1 MQLTQS
7 KNHCTRLKPWQILVS
22 HTSAVILSGFLDR
35 GACSYKGTTF
45 IDMGSFDLLRGID
58 RSCKHVWWKK
68 CIHPSQRRI
77 GWLCLRFGLW
87 LCLCSHQ
94 PFQSS
99 LSSVTNSRDS
109 QFNLL
114 RQSLRRNPILNCDN
128 SNAILFLQSH
138 NKYKVMTGHHSMCK
152 ETPAESSWQTHFRL
166 ASKTV
171 TKLVSWHKPS
181 QLISNDVIKYNPPHL
196 TYSQLLLASGLIPYT
211 LTCCY

>member
-7 KNHCTRLKPWQILVS
+7 KNHCTKLKPWQILIS

-35 GACSYKGTTF
+35 SACSYKGATF

-68 CIHPSQRRI
+68 RIHPSQRRI

-99 LSSVTNSRDS
+99 LSSVTNSQDS
-109 QFNLL
+109 QSNLL

-128 SNAILFLQSH
+128 SNAIILFTITQQVQS
-138 NKYKVMTGHHSMCK
+138 NDWPPMCK
-152 ETPAESSWQTHFRL
+152 ETPEESSSWQTHFRL

-171 TKLVSWHKPS
+171 TKY
-181 QLISNDVIKYNPPHL
+181 I
-196 TYSQLLLASGLIPYT
+196 
-211 LTCCY
+211 